1 MVQTSSM
8 SESSPMGGQ
17 GGLLSSQVWT
27 RVLLLMVEHRDW
39 CSSSNQIW
47 IRIRTRSGNKPAHLE
62 KRAQMLPVPAQ
73 EVGEPCVIPESEWRE
88 VCLTGGLCQKIN
100 PRKRLEKVKP
110 ERKTK
115 KKQRP
120 REWTEGTCLMAVPLK
135 SAGILPE
142 GSLISR
148 YTSPQA
154 EVVIRMWARAMSLQG
169 IIPR

>member
-8 SESSPMGGQ
+8 SESSPMEGQ
-17 GGLLSSQVWT
+17 GGLLSSRVWT

-39 CSSSNQIW
+39 CSSSNQI
-47 IRIRTRSGNKPAHLE
+47 RIRTRSGSKLAHLE
-62 KRAQMLPVPAQ
+62 KSAQMSAVPAQ
-73 EVGEPCVIPESEWRE
+73 EVGERCVIPESEWRE

-100 PRKRLEKVKP
+100 TRKRLEKVKP

-115 KKQRP
+115 KIQRA
-120 REWTEGTCLMAVPLK
+120 REWTEGTCPMAVPLK

-142 GSLISR
+142 DSLISR